1 METTQL
7 LIDIKNDIDDIKKFI
22 RQTSFGPA
30 VSDKWIPRAKVME
43 FLNYGNTQ
51 MAEFKRNGGV
61 VVTKIGKRKFINR
74 ESLAKLPNNNAVS
87 SESLQSNPI
96 RKSY

>member
-7 LIDIKNDIDDIKKFI
+7 LIDIKNNIDDIKKFI

-30 VSDKWIPRAKVME
+30 VSEKWIPRAMVME

-51 MAEFKRNGGV
+51 MAEFEKNGGV

-74 ESLAKLPNNNAVS
+74 ESLTKLLNNNTINNEV
-87 SESLQSNPI
+87 L
-96 RKSY
+96 

>member
-1 METTQL
+1 METTRL

-30 VSDKWIPRAKVME
+30 VSDKWLPRARVME

-51 MAEFKRNGGV
+51 MAEFEKNGV
-61 VVTKIGKRKFINR
+61 VEVTKIGKLKFINR
-74 ESLAKLPNNNAVS
+74 DSLTKLLNNNTVKN
-87 SESLQSNPI
+87 EVLQHNL
-96 RKSY
+96 K

>member
-22 RQTSFGPA
+22 RQTSLGPS
-30 VSDKWIPRAKVME
+30 VSDKWLQRTKVME
-43 FLNYGNTQ
+43 FLNYGPTQ
-51 MAEFKRNGGV
+51 MAEFEKNGGV

-74 ESLAKLPNNNAVS
+74 DSLAKQLNNNTVKN
-87 SESLQSNPI
+87 EVLQNNPG
-96 RKSY
+96 